1 MNLTINPDD
10 YYTTEEVSKLLK
22 TTPANV
28 SFLCRTGKLKA
39 VKPFGVWIIPKSA
52 IASRLGVEA
61 TTKANTE
68 ENGVEFI
75 DDQTVQNT
83 NVELD
88 LDV

>member
-39 VKPFGVWIIPKSA
+39 VKPFGVWIILKSA
-52 IASRLGVEA
+52 IASILGVEA
-61 TTKANTE
+61 TTKINTE
-68 ENGVEFI
+68 ENGVETI
-75 DDQTVQNT
+75 DDQTEYT
-83 NVELD
+83 DSD

>member
-39 VKPFGVWIIPKSA
+39 VKPFGVWIIPKEA
-52 IASRLGVEA
+52 IAPLLGVEIK
-61 TTKANTE
+61 TKTNTE
-68 ENGVEFI
+68 ENGVDTI
-75 DDQTVQNT
+75 DDQTEYT
-83 NVELD
+83 DSD

>member
-22 TTPANV
+22 TTSANV

-39 VKPFGVWIIPKSA
+39 VKPFGVWIIPKAA
-52 IASRLGVEA
+52 IASILGVEA
-61 TTKANTE
+61 TTKTNTE
-68 ENGVEFI
+68 ENGVEYI
-75 DDQTVQNT
+75 DDQTEYT
-83 NVELD
+83 DSD

>member
-52 IASRLGVEA
+52 IASILGVEA
-61 TTKANTE
+61 TTKTNTE
-68 ENGVEFI
+68 ENGVETI
-75 DDQTVQNT
+75 DDQTEYT
-83 NVELD
+83 DSD

>member
-10 YYTTEEVSKLLK
+10 YYTTEEVSKILK

-52 IASRLGVEA
+52 IASILGVEA
-61 TTKANTE
+61 TTKTNTE
-68 ENGVEFI
+68 ENGVETI
-75 DDQTVQNT
+75 DDQTEYT
-83 NVELD
+83 DSD

>member
-1 MNLTINPDD
+1 MNLTIDPND

-39 VKPFGVWIIPKSA
+39 VKPFGVWIIPKA
-52 IASRLGVEA
+52 TVASHLGVEVI
-61 TTKANTE
+61 TETNTE
-68 ENGVEFI
+68 ENGVELI

-88 LDV
+88 V